1 MERKIPQPLVSVV
14 ADHISSVE
22 THAGLDSLFFYADA
36 PGDAPEGSKHVKA
49 LEWLR
54 RINKECE
61 DPLSILGKLIEGY
74 MESEESYPTP
84 SPFSF
89 LADNKNEPTF
99 KENVNK
105 MLAKYGFSYMTGGFI
120 ASGGSKPSLSLQ
132 EAIVGRNM
140 PAIEMEFNRA
150 LEHIQK
156 EPKESVSAAC
166 NILES
171 VCKIYIT
178 DEGLQMPA
186 KQDLQS
192 VWKVVKDSLGM
203 NPQVIEDNDL
213 RRIRDCNLNCVS
225 ACF

>member
-1 MERKIPQPLVSVV
+1 
-14 ADHISSVE
+14 
-22 THAGLDSLFFYADA
+22 
-36 PGDAPEGSKHVKA
+36 
-49 LEWLR
+49 
-54 RINKECE
+54 
-61 DPLSILGKLIEGY
+61 

-156 EPKESVSAAC
+156 SQKNQFRLHVTFLNLYAKF
-166 NILES
+166 ILQ
-171 VCKIYIT
+171 T
-178 DEGLQMPA
+178 
-186 KQDLQS
+186 
-192 VWKVVKDSLGM
+192 KVYKCPPNKTFRASG
-203 NPQVIEDNDL
+203 
-213 RRIRDCNLNCVS
+213 R
-225 ACF
+225 